1 MNHPGRRIT
10 EFEVCK
16 LFRGAYERAATMRN
30 AASGF
35 RAAGIVP
42 YDCNVF
48 NESDFAPSLTTE
60 IEMEESTA
68 VGQDLHNTDILSTE
82 IQMEK
87 GTAVGQDLHSTD
99 AITISNA
106 TQTDDS
112 NRSSDGGLNAM
123 LFSEVTNIESCHSAA
138 NKADAFLTGVE
149 ENAVICSTKDP
160 AVQSNVEQRGENDV
174 KISFTELSP
183 LPNAKLYQR
192 KRKGK
197 QSEVIT
203 SSPFKEFVTNKL
215 HKSAKRTAKQSKV
228 CKSRKQTRKRLSM
241 KQHVNEKYFCLICNS
256 PYQEPLTE
264 DWIECSSCKKWCHD
278 KCTDY
283 PGQGLFI

>member
-1 MNHPGRRIT
+1 MNHPGRIIT

-48 NESDFAPSLTTE
+48 SESDFAPSLTTE
-60 IEMEESTA
+60 IEMEE
-68 VGQDLHNTDILSTE
+68 
-82 IQMEK
+82 

-112 NRSSDGGLNAM
+112 NTSSNGGLNAM
-123 LFSEVTNIESCHSAA
+123 LFSEVTNIESSHSAA

-160 AVQSNVEQRGENDV
+160 AVQSNVEQRENDV
-174 KISFTELSP
+174 RPSFTELSP

-203 SSPFKEFVTNKL
+203 SSPLKNLSPTNCTNLPKELLNRVKFAKVVNKL
-215 HKSAKRTAKQSKV
+215 ENA
-228 CKSRKQTRKRLSM
+228 
-241 KQHVNEKYFCLICNS
+241 
-256 PYQEPLTE
+256 YQ
-264 DWIECSSCKKWCHD
+264 
-278 KCTDY
+278 
-283 PGQGLFI
+283 